1 MILREACEVS
11 TYTYLGV
18 VDQTACQVHLPEDDP
33 RLLARLLL
41 LAKRIL
47 VSRFLVAQH
56 IVDVG
61 FSIAWPPKWQL
72 TKLLYRHVPCA

>member
-1 MILREACEVS
+1 MILEEAFEVS
-11 TYTYLGV
+11 IYKCLGV

-41 LAKRIL
+41 LAERSL

-61 FSIAWPPKWQL
+61 FSIQSGQ
-72 TKLLYRHVPCA
+72 